1 VAGRYRRPTTPAQR
15 EQSAQA
21 RENKLAGLHRTLTE
35 QVTALAAGPAWR
47 RWLDVAARFHTYSV
61 NNTLL
66 LLAQK
71 PDATRVAGYT
81 TWQQL
86 GRQVTKGEKGLVI
99 LAPVI
104 RRADPADTPA
114 AAAGNPTTPA
124 PEPAGADPGAPSRR
138 VVGFRPAY
146 VWDVAQTT
154 GEPLPIPPRPQLLA
168 GQAPPGLW
176 DTLAGLV
183 AERGF
188 TVARGDCGGAN
199 GRTDYPSRTVRVRA
213 DVDDAQAVKTLAHEL
228 AHVLLHDPG
237 DFPAGG
243 TAGCRGSR
251 EVEAESVAYLIAADA
266 GLDTA
271 DYTFA
276 YVAGWAAE
284 TGDVEA
290 ALRAS
295 AARVLATAH
304 QVLEAT
310 AAELAAPEPAAD
322 QLAAATAE
330 LAARTGAG
338 AARTAGAVEDVTA
351 PALPAGPDRNR
362 LLAANAAAADY
373 FAARYPDSW
382 VPAYLRQRLGAAGL
396 DSGAGADAPAGTIP
410 RLGYAPAGWTEL
422 TEHLRGAGFTDDEIL
437 TAGLGTRA
445 RTGRVID
452 RFRDRLVLPIR
463 AGGAPPEAGVV
474 GFVGRRNPTADAAGD
489 DSRTPKYLN
498 TGHTPLYRK
507 GEQLFGLAEA
517 AATLDRGGV
526 AVLVEGPLD
535 ALAVEAATGGSMA
548 GIAVLGTALTE
559 AQAGRLRDALGPGS
573 DRVVVATDA
582 DPAGRLAAARAYTA
596 LTVRGLDPRAVE
608 LPPGLDPAALVEL
621 SGPAALADTLASA
634 EPMGRQLVARTLDG
648 RELRWAED
656 RVTAARDA
664 ARVLTQAP
672 AATWPR
678 EIAAVSE
685 RTGLD
690 AELLRTAVVDA
701 VDTDT
706 DALHRLTARD
716 RRDDLDRGQH
726 APSTAADIAARSRPR
741 TDSVPPAVVPVDQA
755 VAQMPAPVAG
765 AYGVRR

>member
-1 VAGRYRRPTTPAQR
+1 VAGRYRRPATPAQR
-15 EQSAQA
+15 AQAAQA
-21 RENKLAGLHRTLTE
+21 REDKLAGLHRTLTE
-35 QVTALAAGPAWR
+35 QVAALATGPAWR
-47 RWLDVAARFHTYSV
+47 RWLDVAARFHTYSL

-71 PDATRVAGYT
+71 PDATSVAGYT

-86 GRQVTKGEKGLVI
+86 GRQVTKGEQGLMI
-99 LAPVI
+99 LAPVT
-104 RRADPADTPA
+104 RRADPADPPA
-114 AAAGNPTTPA
+114 AAAGTPPTPA
-124 PEPAGADPGAPSRR
+124 PEPVGADPGAQSRR

-146 VWDVAQTT
+146 VWDVSQTT
-154 GEPLPIPPRPQLLA
+154 GEPLPTPPAPRLLA

-176 DTLAGLV
+176 DALAGLV
-183 AERGF
+183 TKRGF

-199 GRTDYPSRTVRVRA
+199 GLTNYAARTVRVRA

-251 EVEAESVAYLIAADA
+251 EVEAESAAYLIAADA

-276 YVAGWAAE
+276 YVAGWAAD
-284 TGDVEA
+284 TGDVDA
-290 ALRAS
+290 ALRVS

-310 AAELAAPEPAAD
+310 AAELAAPEPADAA
-322 QLAAATAE
+322 QLAAATAD
-330 LAARTGAG
+330 LAARAGAG
-338 AARTAGAVEDVTA
+338 AARTAGTVGDVTG
-351 PALPAGPDRNR
+351 PALPAGPDRDR

-373 FAARYPDSW
+373 FAAQYPDSW
-382 VPAYLRQRLGAAGL
+382 APGYLRQRLGADGL
-396 DSGAGADAPAGTIP
+396 DSPPGTAP
-410 RLGYAPAGWTEL
+410 RLGYAPAGWTGL

-445 RTGRVID
+445 RTGRVVD

-463 AGGAPPEAGVV
+463 AAGARPDAGVV
-474 GFVGRRNPTADAAGD
+474 GFVGRRSPAADAAGD
-489 DSRTPKYLN
+489 DQRTPKYLN

-548 GIAVLGTALTE
+548 GVAVLGTALTD
-559 AQAGRLRDALGPGS
+559 AQAGRLRDALGAGS

-582 DPAGRLAAARAYTA
+582 DPAGRLAATRAYAA
-596 LTVRGLDPRAVE
+596 LTGHGLDPRAAQ
-608 LPPGLDPAALVEL
+608 LPAGLDPAALAEQL
-621 SGPAALADTLASA
+621 GPAALADTLAGG
-634 EPMGRQLVARTLDG
+634 EPMGRQLVTQYLDG

-664 ARVLTQAP
+664 ARIITQAP

-678 EIAAVSE
+678 EIAAVAD
-685 RTGLD
+685 RTGLAAD
-690 AELLRTAVVDA
+690 LLRTAVVDA
-701 VDTDT
+701 VDTDL
-706 DALHRLTARD
+706 DPLRRLTARD
-716 RRDDLDRGQH
+716 RRDDLDRGQQ
-726 APSTAADIAARSRPR
+726 APWTAADVAARSRPR
-741 TDSVPPAVVPVDQA
+741 ANTVETAVLVVEQA
-755 VAQMPAPVAG
+755 VAHAPAAVADG
-765 AYGVRR
+765 YGVRR

>member
-1 VAGRYRRPTTPAQR
+1 VAARYRRPATPAQR
-15 EQSAQA
+15 AQAAQA
-21 RENKLAGLHRTLTE
+21 REDKLAGLHRTLTE
-35 QVTALAAGPAWR
+35 QVAALATGPAWR
-47 RWLDVAARFHTYSV
+47 RWLDVAARFHTYSL

-71 PDATRVAGYT
+71 PDATSVAGYT

-86 GRQVTKGEKGLVI
+86 GRQVTKGEQGLMI
-99 LAPVI
+99 LAPVT
-104 RRADPADTPA
+104 RRADPADPPA
-114 AAAGNPTTPA
+114 ATTPTPA
-124 PEPAGADPGAPSRR
+124 PEPVGVDPGAGSRR

-146 VWDVAQTT
+146 VWDVSQTT
-154 GEPLPIPPRPQLLA
+154 GEPLPTPPAPRLLA

-176 DTLAGLV
+176 DALAGLV
-183 AERGF
+183 TERGF

-199 GRTDYPSRTVRVRA
+199 GLTGYASRTVRVRA

-276 YVAGWAAE
+276 YVAGWAAD
-284 TGDVEA
+284 TGDVDA
-290 ALRAS
+290 ALRVS

-310 AAELAAPEPAAD
+310 AAELAAPEPADAD
-322 QLAAATAE
+322 QLAAATAD
-330 LAARTGAG
+330 LTARAGAG
-338 AARTAGAVEDVTA
+338 AARTAGTVEDVTG
-351 PALPAGPDRNR
+351 PALPAGPDRDR

-373 FAARYPDSW
+373 FAAQYPDSW
-382 VPAYLRQRLGAAGL
+382 APGYLRHRLGADGL
-396 DSGAGADAPAGTIP
+396 DSLAGTAP
-410 RLGYAPAGWTEL
+410 RLGYAPAGWTGL

-445 RTGRVID
+445 RTGRVVD

-463 AGGAPPEAGVV
+463 AAGATPDAGVV
-474 GFVGRRNPTADAAGD
+474 GFVARRDPTADAAGAD
-489 DSRTPKYLN
+489 QRTPKYLN

-535 ALAVEAATGGSMA
+535 ALAIGAATGGSMA
-548 GIAVLGTALTE
+548 GVAVLGTALTD
-559 AQAGRLRDALGPGS
+559 AQAGRLRDALGTGS
-573 DRVVVATDA
+573 DRVVVAADA

-596 LTVRGLDPRAVE
+596 LTGRGLDPRAVGF
-608 LPPGLDPAALVEL
+608 PPGLDPAALAEQRGL
-621 SGPAALADTLASA
+621 AALADTLAAA
-634 EPMGRQLVARTLDG
+634 EPMGRQLVAQALDG

-656 RVTAARDA
+656 RVNAARDA

-678 EIAAVSE
+678 EIAVVSE

-701 VDTDT
+701 VDTDA
-706 DALHRLTARD
+706 DPLQRLTARD
-716 RRDDLDRGQH
+716 RRDDLDRSQH
-726 APSTAADIAARSRPR
+726 APSTAADVAARSRPR
-741 TDSVPPAVVPVDQA
+741 AETVPPAVVLVGEA
-755 VAQMPAPVAG
+755 VPRVPAAVVG
-765 AYGVRR
+765 SYGVRR

>member
-1 VAGRYRRPTTPAQR
+1 VAARYRRPATPAQR
-15 EQSAQA
+15 AQAAQA
-21 RENKLAGLHRTLTE
+21 REDKLAGLHRTLTE
-35 QVTALAAGPAWR
+35 QVAALATGPAWR
-47 RWLDVAARFHTYSV
+47 RWLDVAARFHTYSL

-71 PDATRVAGYT
+71 PDATSVAGYT

-86 GRQVTKGEKGLVI
+86 GRQVTKGEQGLMI
-99 LAPVI
+99 LAPVT
-104 RRADPADTPA
+104 RRADPADPPA
-114 AAAGNPTTPA
+114 AAAGTTPTPA
-124 PEPAGADPGAPSRR
+124 PEPVGVDPGAGSRR

-146 VWDVAQTT
+146 VWDVSQTT
-154 GEPLPIPPRPQLLA
+154 GEPLPTPPAPRLLA

-176 DTLAGLV
+176 DALAGLV
-183 AERGF
+183 TERGF

-199 GRTDYPSRTVRVRA
+199 GLTDYASRTVRVRA

-276 YVAGWAAE
+276 YVAGWAAD
-284 TGDVEA
+284 TGDVDA

-310 AAELAAPEPAAD
+310 AAELAAPEPADAD
-322 QLAAATAE
+322 QLAAATAD
-330 LAARTGAG
+330 LTARAGAG
-338 AARTAGAVEDVTA
+338 AARTAGTVEDVTG
-351 PALPAGPDRNR
+351 PALPAGPDRDR

-373 FAARYPDSW
+373 FAAQYPDSW
-382 VPAYLRQRLGAAGL
+382 APGYLRQRLGADRL
-396 DSGAGADAPAGTIP
+396 DSLAGTAP
-410 RLGYAPAGWTEL
+410 RLGYAPPGWTGL

-445 RTGRVID
+445 RTGRVVD

-463 AGGAPPEAGVV
+463 AAAATPDAGVV

-489 DSRTPKYLN
+489 DQRTPKYLN

-507 GEQLFGLAEA
+507 GEQLFGLVEA

-535 ALAVEAATGGSMA
+535 ALAVEAATGGSKA
-548 GIAVLGTALTE
+548 GVAVLGTALTD
-559 AQAGRLRDALGPGS
+559 AQAGRLRDALGAGS

-596 LTVRGLDPRAVE
+596 LTGRGLDPRAAE
-608 LPPGLDPAALVEL
+608 LPPGLDPAALAEQRGL
-621 SGPAALADTLASA
+621 ASLADTLAAA
-634 EPMGRQLVARTLDG
+634 EPMSRQLVAQALDG

-656 RVTAARDA
+656 RVSAARDA

-678 EIAAVSE
+678 EIAVVAD

-690 AELLRTAVVDA
+690 AGLLRTAVVDA
-701 VDTDT
+701 VDADL
-706 DALHRLTARD
+706 DPLRRLAARD

-726 APSTAADIAARSRPR
+726 TPPTAADIAARSRAR
-741 TDSVPPAVVPVDQA
+741 ADTVEPAVLLVHQA
-755 VAQMPAPVAG
+755 VPQAPAAVVEG
-765 AYGVRR
+765 YGVRR